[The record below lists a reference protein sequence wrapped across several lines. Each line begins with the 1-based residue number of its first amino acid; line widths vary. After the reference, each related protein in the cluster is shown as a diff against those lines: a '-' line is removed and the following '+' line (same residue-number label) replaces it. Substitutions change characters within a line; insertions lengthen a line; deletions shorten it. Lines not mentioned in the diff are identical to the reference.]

1 MKKKNK
7 FFVIILSMFLV
18 AFINFTNVSAEP
30 YNVTIEGEGNSFVT
44 GESYAEDIIFTGYN
58 VRDDKYYLNYDLVTE
73 KTVTTTADFNYYI
86 EIYNDSSSLIGND
99 GSYEVPTTG
108 TTTEGADSDTLSVTN
123 KEIELSGALTAE
135 HRVTITVKSVE
146 IN

>member
-18 AFINFTNVSAEP
+18 AFINFTNANAAP

-73 KTVTTTADFNYYI
+73 KAVTTTADFDYYI

-99 GSYEVPTTG
+99 GSYDTPTTG
-108 TTTEGADSDTLSVTN
+108 TTTEGANADTLSVAN
-123 KEIELSGALTAE
+123 KEISLTDTLTAE
-135 HRVTITVKSVE
+135 HRLTITVKSVT